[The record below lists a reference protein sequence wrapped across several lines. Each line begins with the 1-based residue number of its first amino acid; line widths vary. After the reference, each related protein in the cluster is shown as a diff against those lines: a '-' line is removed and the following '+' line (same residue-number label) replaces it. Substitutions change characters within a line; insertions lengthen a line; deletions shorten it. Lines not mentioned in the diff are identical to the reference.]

1 MKVYEF
7 ECRKPIV
14 NSDMDTEKPASRSI
28 KIEEIRSTAASALIA
43 QARELLLEYG
53 RFVVAQKGAA
63 RFCFGSLEREA
74 DRLPLSYIEQRGGC
88 LLARVDDV
96 PAGFVAWRD
105 LPASQ
110 TVVPD
115 AWELKR
121 LWVRDIARGL
131 GLGRALTQAVV
142 DRAREAK
149 RKAIYLD
156 TAPTS
161 MGAAHRLYLEMGF
174 VPCAQYNDNPVEEL
188 AYLVKFL

>member
-1 MKVYEF
+1 
-7 ECRKPIV
+7 
-14 NSDMDTEKPASRSI
+14 MDSEKRVSRTV
-28 KIEEIRSTAASALIA
+28 KIEEMRTTAASAVIA

-88 LLARVDDV
+88 LLARVDGV

-105 LPASQ
+105 LPASK

-121 LWVRDIARGL
+121 LWVRDSARGL
-131 GLGRALTQAVV
+131 RLGRALTQAVA
-142 DRAREAK
+142 DRAKEAK

-156 TAPTS
+156 TAPSS

-174 VPCAQYNDNPVEEL
+174 VPCAQYNDNPVEGL

>member
-1 MKVYEF
+1 VKVYEF

-88 LLARVDDV
+88 LLARVDYV

>member
-1 MKVYEF
+1 VKVYES

-14 NSDMDTEKPASRSI
+14 NSDMDSEKPASRSI
-28 KIEEIRSTAASALIA
+28 KIEEIGSAAASAVIE
-43 QARELLLEYG
+43 QARKLLLEYG

-63 RFCFGSLEREA
+63 RFCFSSLEREA

-96 PAGFVAWRD
+96 PAGFVAWRE

-115 AWELKR
+115 GWELKR
-121 LWVRDIARGL
+121 LWVRDSARGL
-131 GLGRALTQAVV
+131 GLGRAWTQAVV
-142 DRAREAK
+142 DRARETT
-149 RKAIYLD
+149 RRAIYLD
-156 TAPTS
+156 TAPSS

-174 VPCAQYNDNPVEEL
+174 GPCPQYNNNPVEGL
-188 AYLVKFL
+188 AYLVRFL